1 MKKILAALIIL
12 AMIVPTTAFAA
23 ELEFTGKDAAYVSE
37 GNVTVAATSFSKWH
51 FGGYVGFK
59 DVDLTGVNS
68 VILKGTYTDKNGNN
82 GDTLSVRL
90 DSPTGKVIGYVHI
103 NKGGATEFKG
113 AIEKTEGVHDVYLQ
127 SQYSHHDY
135 AVINSIVFS
144 PEVVTETSY
153 TPVPES
159 ARYVFSFS
167 VSTQIYS

>member
-103 NKGGATEFKG
+103 NRVAQPNLR
-113 AIEKTEGVHDVYLQ
+113 VQLRRPRVYTT
-127 SQYSHHDY
+127 YIFSH
-135 AVINSIVFS
+135 SI
-144 PEVVTETSY
+144 PTTIM
-153 TPVPES
+153 
-159 ARYVFSFS
+159 RL
-167 VSTQIYS
+167 